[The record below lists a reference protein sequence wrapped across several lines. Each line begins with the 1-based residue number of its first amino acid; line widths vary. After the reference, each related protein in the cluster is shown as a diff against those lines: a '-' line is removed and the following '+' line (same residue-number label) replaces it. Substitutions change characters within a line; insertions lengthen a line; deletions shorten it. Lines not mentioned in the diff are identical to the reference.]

1 MGTNRI
7 KTIDLQEESKDSK
20 KKKIK
25 AEKKLEKD
33 IAKQVETEI
42 KDKKVDEADSLEVKK
57 TSTKPRKAKLRSLR
71 YKTLKAKIDRTKLY
85 TPKEAL
91 DLLLTLANS
100 KIDETVVVHLNTRET
115 NINAGFAL
123 PHSTGKKL
131 RIAIADDSI
140 IEAVSKGKI
149 EFDILIAHPQ
159 MMVKIA
165 KVARILG
172 PKGLMPNPK
181 MGTITDNPEALKK
194 KLEGGETRVRT
205 EPKAPLIHFVIGK
218 ISLGSSKLLQ
228 NLEAVIQAV
237 KTSNILKGYLV
248 STHSPSIKLDLTKV

>member
-7 KTIDLQEESKDSK
+7 KIINLDQESKDSK
-20 KKKIK
+20 KKKVR

-33 IAKQVETEI
+33 IAKQVQTEI
-42 KDKKVDEADSLEVKK
+42 KDKTSADVETEDNKK
-57 TSTKPRKAKLRSLR
+57 TPTKARKAKIRSLR
-71 YKTLKAKIDRTKLY
+71 YKTLKAKIDRNKLY

-91 DLLLTLANS
+91 DLLTTLANS
-100 KIDETVVVHLNTRET
+100 KIDETVVAHLNTREA

-123 PHSTGKKL
+123 PHSTGKKQ
-131 RIAIADDSI
+131 RIAIADDAI
-140 IEAVSKGKI
+140 IEAIAKGKI

-159 MMVKIA
+159 MMGKIA

-181 MGTITDNPEALKK
+181 MGTVTPSPEELKK

-218 ISLGSSKLLQ
+218 ISLGSDKLLQ
-228 NLEAVIQAV
+228 NLEAVIEAV

-248 STHSPSIKLDLTKV
+248 STHSPSIKLNLTS